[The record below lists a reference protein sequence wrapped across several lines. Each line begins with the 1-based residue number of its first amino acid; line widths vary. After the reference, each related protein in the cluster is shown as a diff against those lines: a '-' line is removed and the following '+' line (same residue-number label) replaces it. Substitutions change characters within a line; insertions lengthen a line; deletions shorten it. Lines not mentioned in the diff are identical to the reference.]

1 VTSHASPCIPIV
13 LPDAT
18 TAQATRTQVV
28 RWRTAEPAAVYRPF
42 ERVDVLG
49 LREAT
54 IRLYEPSGADL
65 AAVVARSRIREARL
79 VIPIANIARR
89 RS

>member
-1 VTSHASPCIPIV
+1 M
-13 LPDAT
+13 
-18 TAQATRTQVV
+18 
-28 RWRTAEPAAVYRPF
+28 YRPF

-65 AAVVARSRIREARL
+65 TAVVARSRIREARL
-79 VIPIANIARR
+79 VIPIANTARR
-89 RS
+89 PS